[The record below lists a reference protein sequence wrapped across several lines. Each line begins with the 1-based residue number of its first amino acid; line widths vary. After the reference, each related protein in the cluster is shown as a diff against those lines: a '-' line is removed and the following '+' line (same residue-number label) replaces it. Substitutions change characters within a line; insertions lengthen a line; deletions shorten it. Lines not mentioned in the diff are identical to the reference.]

1 MLPDVTDTMNI
12 ALLCYSYL
20 RRALILLTSGLP
32 VLRGI
37 TAPEHDFGLGRK
49 EILLFDALSVR
60 MNDFAVLNLI
70 PVALLG
76 LRELHAVL
84 ELHELLEEDFE
95 LEVLIYEKEGLLIF
109 YHEKDRLKI
118 FDHGSLQRPA
128 SFQID
133 HHEEVEHVVQ
143 RVLADLV
150 ERQVLQEVDQ
160 DVDDFV

>member
-1 MLPDVTDTMNI
+1 VLPDVTDTMNI
-12 ALLCYSYL
+12 ALLCHGNF
-20 RRALILLTSGLP
+20 RRTLILLGSGLP
-32 VLRGI
+32 VLWGI
-37 TAPEHDFGLGRK
+37 TAPKHDLGLGRK
-49 EILLFDALSVR
+49 EVLLFDALR
-60 MNDFAVLNLI
+60 IWMNDFTVLNLI

>member
-1 MLPDVTDTMNI
+1 MLPDVTDSMNA
-12 ALLCYSYL
+12 ALLCDGDLGRS
-20 RRALILLTSGLP
+20 LILLSSGLP

-49 EILLFDALSVR
+49 EVLLFDALRIR
-60 MNDFAVLNLI
+60 MNDFAVLNLL

-109 YHEKDRLKI
+109 NHEKDRLKVL
-118 FDHGSLQRPA
+118 DHGPLQRPA

-133 HHEEVEHVVQ
+133 HHKKVEHVVQ
-143 RVLADLV
+143 RVFADLV

-160 DVDDFV
+160 DVDDLV

>member
-12 ALLCYSYL
+12 ALLCHGNF
-20 RRALILLTSGLP
+20 RRTLILLGSGLP
-32 VLRGI
+32 VLWGI
-37 TAPEHDFGLGRK
+37 TAPKHDLGLGRK
-49 EILLFDALSVR
+49 EVLLFDALR
-60 MNDFAVLNLI
+60 IWMNDFTVLNLI

-76 LRELHAVL
+76 LRELNAVL

-133 HHEEVEHVVQ
+133 HHEEVEHVV
-143 RVLADLV
+143 
-150 ERQVLQEVDQ
+150 
-160 DVDDFV
+160 